1 MMTNKIALITGG
13 NGGLG
18 AAMAREL
25 AAFGARVVINYIEQP
40 EKAEALRASIQSAGG
55 EAMAVR
61 ADISDLAQIEAM
73 FDQIEATWGTVD
85 VLVNNAGI
93 EIRSPA
99 LEFREADYVR
109 TLDTNLKGAFFCA
122 RRALRGMKERGW
134 GRVINISSVHEIKP
148 TGWSIPYSMSKGGLA
163 MMTREMAFEFS
174 KFGITINGITPGAI
188 RTDINREVLA
198 DPAYE
203 AKVLTKIP
211 AGFIGEATDV
221 AALVAFL
228 ASDRAR
234 YITGA
239 SLLIDGGMAL

>member
-1 MMTNKIALITGG
+1 MKNKIALITGG
-13 NGGLG
+13 NGGIG
-18 AAMAREL
+18 STIATEL
-25 AAFGARVVINYIEQP
+25 AAAGARVVINYLHQP
-40 EKAEALRASIQSAGG
+40 EKAEALCASIQSAGG

-61 ADISDLAQIEAM
+61 ADICEHAQIEAM
-73 FDQIEATWGTVD
+73 FDQVEAEWGTVD

-93 EIRSPA
+93 EIRCPA
-99 LEFREADYVR
+99 LDFSEEDYAR
-109 TLDTNLKGAFFCA
+109 ILDTNLKAAFFCA
-122 RRALRGMKERGW
+122 QRALRGMKDRGW

-163 MMTREMAFEFS
+163 MMTRELAFEFS
-174 KFGITINGITPGAI
+174 KFGITINSITPGAI
-188 RTDINREVLA
+188 RTDINREVLS

-203 AKVLTKIP
+203 ARVLTKIP
-211 AGFIGEATDV
+211 AGFIGETTDV

-239 SLLIDGGMAL
+239 SLFIDGGMAL

>member
-1 MMTNKIALITGG
+1 MKNKIALVTGG
-13 NGGLG
+13 NGGIG
-18 AAMAREL
+18 GAMAQEL
-25 AAFGARVVINYIEQP
+25 AASGARVVINYIHQP
-40 EKAEALRASIQSAGG
+40 EKAEALCASIQSAGG
-55 EAMAVR
+55 EATAVR
-61 ADISDLAQIEAM
+61 ADICDHAQIDAM
-73 FDQIEATWGTVD
+73 FEQVEAAWGGVD
-85 VLVNNAGI
+85 ILVNNAGI
-93 EIRSPA
+93 EIRAPA
-99 LEFREADYVR
+99 LDFSEEDYAR
-109 TLDTNLKGAFFCA
+109 ILDTNLKAAFFCA

-148 TGWSIPYSMSKGGLA
+148 TGWSIPYSMSKAGLA

-174 KFGITINGITPGAI
+174 RFGITINSITPGAI

-203 AKVLTKIP
+203 AKVLAKIP
-211 AGFIGEATDV
+211 AGFIGETTDV

-239 SLLIDGGMAL
+239 SLFIDGGMAL